1 MTRPTYHI
9 VSHSHWDREWYF
21 PFDRFRAM
29 LVDMVEDLIEL
40 FSQDP
45 KFKSYT
51 LDGQMAAVMDYL
63 ETRPDRVETIRDLVN
78 KGKLFVGPWYILND
92 EFLSSG
98 ESHIRNLSLGFRL
111 GKPLGGVMPVG
122 YIPDQFGH
130 IAQMPQILRG
140 FGIDTALIY
149 RGFGGEA
156 GQEQSEYWWVS
167 PDGTRVLMHHL
178 PKDGYSAGYF
188 GTTEKEIIVQ
198 KFERL
203 RKELD
208 ARATTSQR
216 LFFNGGDHHW
226 PDEDV
231 TTAIDVL
238 RERYDADIKHSNF
251 PDFLAAVKKE
261 IGAGETLRQLKGE
274 MRFGYRH
281 AFAVLGGVFSSRMYL
296 KQLNAECETLLE
308 RHLEPLNVLATQ
320 EGLRSRTPQ
329 IEQAWKYV
337 LQNQD
342 HDAIC
347 GTSVDEVHREMVVR
361 YGKTKQIGEHVKAEC
376 FAHLLPYDER
386 EYKDDR
392 YAFVFNP
399 SAWRRSEIIETDVEF
414 FLQDVV
420 VGLNPEVKVDEKKPP
435 VTGFKIFEPDGR
447 EVPYQIVD
455 REEAF
460 GVTYSKRDYPHQTLV
475 DRFSILLSANDIPA
489 MGWKGLSVS
498 KTDTMPLYPSEIAI
512 GNRSIENEFLKVEVN
527 DLGKVTLTDKRT
539 GLVYEDIG
547 SFEDS
552 GDVGDEYNYSYPDRD
567 GWYTSNKSVPRI
579 TIEEKGPLRASLRLE
594 HRMVV
599 PKEASKDGKS
609 RSAEMVDLLVVTTL
623 SLTRLS
629 RRVDIK
635 TTVNNVCKDHRLR
648 ALFSSGID
656 TIYSYAETP
665 FAVVKREHR
674 SYDTSQ
680 FSIEHPA
687 MVAPMQR
694 FVTIFDKTK
703 GFTLIAK
710 GLPEYE
716 LKVDRR
722 GKLALTLLR
731 CVGKLS
737 GRDLT
742 TRPGGAAGW
751 WNETPEAQ
759 CLGSHTFEYS
769 VFPHKAIGDG
779 IWTSIL
785 EQVES
790 FTVPLLAVKRKNEQT
805 VFEKSFL
812 SVQPTSL
819 LLTALKRADD
829 ESGIVIRLNNPV
841 DGDVRGIVHMEAKT
855 REAYRATMN
864 ESIVEPMEIMGGH
877 DIPVTVK
884 AYEVMT
890 LVVRF

>member
-1 MTRPTYHI
+1 MTKPTYHI

-40 FSQDP
+40 FSRDP
-45 KFKSYT
+45 EFKSYT
-51 LDGQMAAVMDYL
+51 LDGQIAAVMDYL
-63 ETRPDRVETIRDLVN
+63 ETRPDRVETIRDLVT
-78 KGKLFVGPWYILND
+78 KRKLFIGPWYILND

-111 GKPLGGVMPVG
+111 GKTLGGVMPVG

-130 IAQMPQILRG
+130 IAQMPQILKG
-140 FGIDTALIY
+140 FGIDAALIY

-156 GQEQSEYWWVS
+156 GQEKSEYWWIS

-188 GTTEKEIIVQ
+188 GTKDKEIIVQ

-208 ARATTSQR
+208 ARGTTSQR

-226 PDEDV
+226 PDQDV
-231 TTAIDVL
+231 TTAIAVL
-238 RERYDADIKHSNF
+238 RERYDAEFQHSNF

-261 IGAGETLRQLKGE
+261 IGTGNALPRLEGET
-274 MRFGYRH
+274 RFGYRH
-281 AFAVLGGVFSSRMYL
+281 AFAVLGGVFSSRMYT

-308 RHLEPLNVLATQ
+308 RTLEPLNVIATH
-320 EGLRSRTPQ
+320 GGMRCKTPQ

-386 EYKDDR
+386 EHKDEK
-392 YAFVFNP
+392 YVFVFNP
-399 SAWRRSEIIETDVEF
+399 SPWQRSEVVETEIEF
-414 FLQDVV
+414 FLQDIV
-420 VGLNPEVKVDEKKPP
+420 VGLNPEVRVDEKTPLVK
-435 VTGFKIFEPDGR
+435 GFKLLDPNGR
-447 EVPYQIVD
+447 EVPYQVVS
-455 REEAF
+455 RKEAF

-475 DRFSILLSANDIPA
+475 DRISILLSANDIPA
-489 MGWKGLSVS
+489 LGWKGLAVS
-498 KTDTMPLYPSEIAI
+498 RAEEPPRYAPEITV
-512 GNRSIENEFLKVEVN
+512 GSRSIENKYLRIEAN
-527 DLGKVTLTDKRT
+527 DLGKVIVTDKST
-539 GLVYEDIG
+539 GLVYEDIN

-567 GWYTSNKSVPRI
+567 GWYTSTQFVPRI
-579 TIEEKGPLRASLRLE
+579 TIEEKGPLRASLTCE
-594 HRMVV
+594 HWMMV
-599 PKEASKDGKS
+599 PKEASKDAKS
-609 RSAEMVDLLVVTTL
+609 RSVEMAELFVVTTF

-635 TTVNNVCKDHRLR
+635 TTVNNTCKDHRLR
-648 ALFSSGID
+648 SLFATGID
-656 TIYSYAETP
+656 TAESCAETP

-674 SYDTSQ
+674 TYDTSQ
-680 FSIEHPA
+680 FHIEHPA

-694 FVTIFDKTK
+694 FVTISDNSK
-703 GFTLIAK
+703 GLTLIVK

-716 LKVDRR
+716 LKVDKR
-722 GKLALTLLR
+722 GELALTLLR

-759 CLGSHTFEYS
+759 CLGNHTFEYS
-769 VFPHKAIGDG
+769 VFPHKALGEG
-779 IWTSIL
+779 VWTSIL
-785 EQVES
+785 EQVED
-790 FTVPLLAVKRKNEQT
+790 FTVPLLAVKRKSEQT
-805 VFEKSFL
+805 VFERSFL
-812 SVQPTSL
+812 SVQPKSLVLTS
-819 LLTALKRADD
+819 LKRADD
-829 ESGIVIRLNNPV
+829 ESGVIIRLNNPV
-841 DGDVRGIVHMEAKT
+841 DTEVRGTVHVEATVK
-855 REAYRATMN
+855 EAYRASMN
-864 ESIVEPMEIMGGH
+864 EEIAGPVEILNGH

-884 AYEVMT
+884 AFEVMT
-890 LVVRF
+890 LVVKF

>member
-1 MTRPTYHI
+1 VTKPTYHI

-40 FSQDP
+40 FSRDP
-45 KFKSYT
+45 EFKSYT

-63 ETRPDRVETIRDLVN
+63 EIRPDRTETIRNLVN
-78 KGKLFVGPWYILND
+78 EGKLFIGPWYILND
-92 EFLSSG
+92 EFLSTG

-111 GKPLGGVMPVG
+111 GKLLGGVMLVG

-130 IAQMPQILRG
+130 IAQMPQILKG
-140 FGIDTALIY
+140 FGIDAALIY

-167 PDGTRVLMHHL
+167 PDGSKVLMHHL

-188 GTTEKEIIVQ
+188 GTKDEEIIIQ

-208 ARATTSQR
+208 ARGTTSQR

-226 PDEDV
+226 PDECV
-231 TTAIDVL
+231 TTAIAVL
-238 RERYDADIKHSNF
+238 RQRYEAEFKHSNF
-251 PDFLAAVKKE
+251 PDFLGALKKE
-261 IGAGETLRQLKGE
+261 IGAGNALPRLEGE
-274 MRFGYRH
+274 ARFGYRH
-281 AFAVLGGVFSSRMYL
+281 AFAVLGGVFSSRMYT
-296 KQLNAECETLLE
+296 KQLNAECEALLE
-308 RHLEPLNVLATQ
+308 RTLEPLNVIAAH
-320 EGLRSRTPQ
+320 EGMRSKTPQ

-361 YGKTKQIGEHVKAEC
+361 YGKVKQIGEHVKAEC
-376 FAHLLPYDER
+376 VASLLPYDER
-386 EYKDDR
+386 EHKDER
-392 YAFVFNP
+392 YVFVFNLSP
-399 SAWRRSEIIETDVEF
+399 RRRSELVETEIEF

-420 VGLNPEVKVDEKKPP
+420 VGLNPEVKVDEKRPP
-435 VTGFKIFEPDGR
+435 VKGFKFLDPNGQ
-447 EVPYQIVD
+447 EVPYQIVG

-475 DRFSILLSANDIPA
+475 DRFSILLSANDIPS
-489 MGWKGLSVS
+489 MGWKGLMVS
-498 KTDTMPLYPSEIAI
+498 RVESAPPYPSEIFV
-512 GNRSIENEFLKVEVN
+512 GHHSIENEHLRIEASER
-527 DLGKVTLTDKRT
+527 GKVTLIDKST
-539 GLVYEDIG
+539 GLAYEDINF
-547 SFEDS
+547 FEDS

-567 GWYTSNKSVPRI
+567 GWYTSNQFDPRI
-579 TIEEKGPLRASLRLE
+579 TIEEKGPLRASLKLE
-594 HRMVV
+594 HRMMV
-599 PKEASKDGKS
+599 PTEASKDGKS
-609 RSAEMVDLLVVTTL
+609 RSAEMAEMLVVTTF

-635 TTVNNVCKDHRLR
+635 TSVNNTCKDHRLR
-648 ALFSSGID
+648 ALFSTGID
-656 TIYSYAETP
+656 TVESYAETP

-674 SYDTSQ
+674 TYDTSK
-680 FSIEHPA
+680 FPFEHPA
-687 MVAPMQR
+687 MVAPMLR
-694 FVTIFDKTK
+694 FVTICDSSK
-703 GFTLIAK
+703 GLTLITR

-716 LKVDRR
+716 LKVDKR
-722 GKLALTLLR
+722 GDLALTLLR

-759 CLGSHTFEYS
+759 CLGGHTFEYS
-769 VFPHKAIGDG
+769 VFPHRALGEG
-779 IWTSIL
+779 SWTSIL
-785 EQVES
+785 EQVED
-790 FTVPLLAVKRKNEQT
+790 FTVPFLAVKRKNEQT

-812 SVQPTSL
+812 SVQPRSL
-819 LLTALKRADD
+819 LLTALKRTDD
-829 ESGIVIRLNNPV
+829 ESGIIIRLNNPV
-841 DGDVRGIVHMEAKT
+841 DAEVRGAVHLEAKVK
-855 REAYRATMN
+855 EAYRASMN
-864 ESIVEPMEIMGGH
+864 EAIVGPVEILKGH

-884 AYEVMT
+884 AFEVMT
-890 LVVRF
+890 LMVRF

>member
-1 MTRPTYHI
+1 MARPTYHI

-40 FSQDP
+40 FSKDP
-45 KFKSYT
+45 EFKSHT

-63 ETRPDRVETIRDLVN
+63 EIRPDRVETIRDLVN
-78 KGKLFVGPWYILND
+78 KGKLFIGPWYILND

-111 GKPLGGVMPVG
+111 GKAFGGVMPVG

-130 IAQMPQILRG
+130 IAQMPQILKG

-156 GQEQSEYWWVS
+156 GQEKSEYWWVS
-167 PDGTRVLMHHL
+167 PDGSKVLMHHL

-188 GTTEKEIIVQ
+188 GTTDKEVIVQ

-226 PDEDV
+226 PDKDV
-231 TTAIDVL
+231 TAAIAVL
-238 RERYDADIKHSNF
+238 RERYDAEIKHSNF
-251 PDFLAAVKKE
+251 PAFLAAVKKE
-261 IGAGETLRQLKGE
+261 IGTGDALPQLEGET
-274 MRFGYRH
+274 RFGYRH

-296 KQLNAECETLLE
+296 KQLNSQCETLLE
-308 RHLEPLNVLATQ
+308 RYLEPLNVLATH
-320 EGLRSRTPQ
+320 EGMRSKTPQ

-347 GTSVDEVHREMVVR
+347 GTSVDEVHREMVIR
-361 YGKTKQIGEHVKAEC
+361 YSKTKQIGEHIKAEC
-376 FAHLLPYDER
+376 FAQLLPYDER
-386 EYKDDR
+386 EHKDER
-392 YAFVFNP
+392 YGFVFNP
-399 SAWRRSEIIETDVEF
+399 SPWRRSDVIETEIEF

-420 VGLNPEVKVDEKKPP
+420 VGLNPEVKVDEKKPS
-435 VTGFKIFEPDGR
+435 VAGFKLLDPNGK
-447 EVPYQIVD
+447 EVAYQMVH
-455 REEAF
+455 REEVF

-489 MGWKGLSVS
+489 MGWRGFAVS
-498 KTDTMPLYPSEIAI
+498 KADDMPHYPSEIAI
-512 GNRSIENEFLKVEVN
+512 GNRSIENECLKVESN
-527 DLGKVTLTDKRT
+527 DHGKVTLTDKLT
-539 GLVYEDIG
+539 GLGYEDIN

-567 GWYTSNKSVPRI
+567 IRYSSNQFTPRI
-579 TIEEKGPLRASLRLE
+579 TIEEKGPLRASLKLE
-594 HRMVV
+594 HRMMV
-599 PKEASKDGKS
+599 PKEAAKDNKS
-609 RSAEMVDLLVVTTL
+609 RSTEMIELPIETTF

-648 ALFSSGID
+648 ALFSTDID
-656 TIYSYAETP
+656 TVESYAETP

-674 SYDTSQ
+674 TYDTSQ
-680 FSIEHPA
+680 FPFEHPA

-694 FVTIFDKTK
+694 FVTIGDKAK
-703 GFTLIAK
+703 GLTLITK

-716 LKVDRR
+716 LKVDKR
-722 GKLALTLLR
+722 GELALTLLR

-769 VFPHKAIGDG
+769 VFPHTVINDG
-779 IWTSIL
+779 VWTSIL
-785 EQVES
+785 EQVEA
-790 FTVPLLAVKRKNEQT
+790 FTVPFLAVKRKNEQT
-805 VFEKSFL
+805 VVEKSFL

-829 ESGIVIRLNNPV
+829 ASSIILRLNNPV
-841 DGDVRGIVHMEAKT
+841 DGEVRGIVHLEPKAK
-855 REAYRATMN
+855 EAYRATMN
-864 ESIVEPMEIMGGH
+864 EAIVQPVEIINGH

-890 LVVRF
+890 LAVKF

>member
-1 MTRPTYHI
+1 MTKPTYHI

-40 FSQDP
+40 FAKDP
-45 KFKSYT
+45 EFKSYT
-51 LDGQMAAVMDYL
+51 LDGQIAAVMDYL
-63 ETRPDRVETIRDLVN
+63 ETRPDRVETIHDLVN
-78 KGKLFVGPWYILND
+78 KGKLFIGPWYILND

-98 ESHIRNLSLGFRL
+98 ESHLRNLSLGFRL
-111 GKPLGGVMPVG
+111 GKTLGGVMPVG

-130 IAQMPQILRG
+130 IAQMPQILKG

-156 GQEQSEYWWVS
+156 GQEKSEYWWVS
-167 PDGTRVLMHHL
+167 PDGSRVLMHHL

-188 GTTEKEIIVQ
+188 GTKDREIIIQ

-208 ARATTSQR
+208 ARGTTSQR

-231 TTAIDVL
+231 TTAIAVL
-238 RERYDADIKHSNF
+238 REQYDAEFKHSNF
-251 PDFLAAVKKE
+251 VEFLTAVQKE
-261 IGAGETLRQLKGE
+261 LGTGDTLARLEGET
-274 MRFGYRH
+274 RFGYRH

-296 KQLNAECETLLE
+296 KQLNAECEMLVE
-308 RHLEPLNVLATQ
+308 RTLEPLNVIATH
-320 EGLRSRTPQ
+320 EGMRSKTPQ

-361 YGKTKQIGEHVKAEC
+361 YGKTKQIGEHVTTEC

-386 EYKDDR
+386 EHRDER
-392 YAFVFNP
+392 HVFVFNP
-399 SAWRRSEIIETDVEF
+399 SPWSRSEIIETEIEF

-420 VGLNPEVKVDEKKPP
+420 VGLNPEVKIDEKEPSVK
-435 VTGFKIFEPDGR
+435 GFKCFDQNGR
-447 EVPYQIVD
+447 EVPYQIGG
-455 REEAF
+455 RQEAF

-475 DRFSILLSANDIPA
+475 DRFSILLSAYDIPPL
-489 MGWKGLSVS
+489 GWKGLTIARTEEV
-498 KTDTMPLYPSEIAI
+498 PHYPSEVTV
-512 GNRSIENEFLKVEVN
+512 GNRSIENEYLRIQTD
-527 DLGKVTLTDKRT
+527 DLGKVSLADKAT
-539 GLVYEDIG
+539 GLVYEDINF
-547 SFEDS
+547 FEDS
-552 GDVGDEYNYSYPDRD
+552 GDVGDEYNYSYPAHD
-567 GWYTSNKSVPRI
+567 GWYMSSQFVARV
-579 TIEEKGPLRASLRLE
+579 TIKENGPLRASLNLE
-594 HRMVV
+594 HRMIV
-599 PKEASKDGKS
+599 PKEASDDGKS
-609 RSAEMVDLLVVTTL
+609 RSAETVELIVNTTF

-635 TTVNNVCKDHRLR
+635 TTINNVCKDHRLR
-648 ALFSSGID
+648 AVFSTGID
-656 TIYSYAETP
+656 TVESHAETP
-665 FAVVKREHR
+665 FAVVKRKHQA
-674 SYDTSQ
+674 YDTTQ
-680 FSIEHPA
+680 FPFEHPA

-694 FVTIFDKTK
+694 FVTISDNSK
-703 GFTLIAK
+703 GFTLITK

-716 LKVDRR
+716 LKLDKR
-722 GKLALTLLR
+722 GDLALTLLR

-759 CLGSHTFEYS
+759 CLGSRTFEYS
-769 VFPHKAIGDG
+769 VFPHKTLSKDVWA
-779 IWTSIL
+779 SIL
-785 EQVES
+785 EQVEA
-790 FTVPLLAVKRKNEQT
+790 FTVPLLSVKRKNKQA

-812 SVQPTSL
+812 SVQPKSL
-819 LLTALKRADD
+819 LLTALKKAED
-829 ESGIVIRLNNPV
+829 ESGVIVRLNNPV
-841 DGDVRGIVHMEAKT
+841 DIEVQGAVHVEANVK
-855 REAYRATMN
+855 EAHRVMMN
-864 ESIVEPMEIMGGH
+864 EERVGSVEILNGH

-884 AYEVMT
+884 PFEVLT
-890 LVVRF
+890 LALKF

>member
-1 MTRPTYHI
+1 VAKSSYHI

-29 LVDMVEDLIEL
+29 LVDMIDDLIDL
-40 FSQDP
+40 FEKNP
-45 KFKSYT
+45 EFKSYT

-63 ETRPDRVETIRDLVN
+63 ETRPDRAETIRDLVN
-78 KGKLFVGPWYILND
+78 KGKLFIGPWYILND

-111 GKPLGGVMPVG
+111 GKKLGGVMQVG

-130 IAQMPQILRG
+130 IAQMPQILKG

-156 GQEQSEYWWVS
+156 GQEKSEYWWIS

-188 GTTEKEIIVQ
+188 GTKDDDIIVQ

-208 ARATTSQR
+208 ARGTTSQR

-231 TTAIDVL
+231 TTAIAVL
-238 RERYDADIKHSNF
+238 RKHYGATFTHSNF
-251 PDFLAAVKKE
+251 PDFLNALKKE
-261 IGAGETLRQLKGE
+261 IGTGVDLPRLEGET
-274 MRFGYRH
+274 RFGYRH
-281 AFAVLGGVFSSRMYL
+281 AFAVLGGVFSSRMYI
-296 KQLNAECETLLE
+296 KQLNAECEILLE
-308 RHLEPLNVLATQ
+308 RHLEPLNVIAAY
-320 EGLRSRTPQ
+320 EGMRSKTPQ

-342 HDAIC
+342 HDAVC
-347 GTSVDEVHREMVVR
+347 GTSVDEAHREMMVR
-361 YGKTKQIGEHVKAEC
+361 YSKTKQIGEHVKAEC
-376 FAHLLPYDER
+376 FGRLLPYDER
-386 EYKDDR
+386 EHKDER
-392 YAFVFNP
+392 SVFVFNP
-399 SAWRRSEIIETDVEF
+399 LPWQRSGLIETEVEF

-435 VTGFKIFEPDGR
+435 VKGFKLFDPKGR
-447 EVPYQIVD
+447 EVPYQIVN

-475 DRFSILLSANDIPA
+475 DRFSILLSADDIPA
-489 MGWKGLSVS
+489 LGWKGLKVLRVE
-498 KTDTMPLYPSEIAI
+498 DTPLYPPEII
-512 GNRSIENEFLKVEVN
+512 VGNRSIENEHFKVEADN
-527 DLGKVTLTDKRT
+527 RGKATLTDKSS
-539 GLVYEDIG
+539 GLVYDDMNF
-547 SFEDS
+547 FEDS

-567 GWYTSNKSVPRI
+567 GWVMSNQFAPRI
-579 TIEEKGPLRASLRLE
+579 TIGEKGPLRASLKIE
-594 HRMVV
+594 HRMMV

-609 RSAEMVDLLVVTTL
+609 RSSEMTELLVATTF

-629 RRVDIK
+629 RRVDIQ
-635 TTVNNVCKDHRLR
+635 TTVNNICKDHRLR
-648 ALFSSGID
+648 ALFSTGID
-656 TIYSYAETP
+656 TLESYAETP

-674 SYDTSQ
+674 IYDTTQ
-680 FSIEHPA
+680 FHIEHPA

-694 FVTIFDKTK
+694 FVTICDNSK
-703 GFTLIAK
+703 GLTLITK

-716 LKVDRR
+716 LMVEKK
-722 GKLALTLLR
+722 GELALTLLR

-751 WNETPEAQ
+751 WNETAEAQ
-759 CLGSHTFEYS
+759 CLGTHTFEYS
-769 VFPHKAIGDG
+769 LFPHKWLGDAV
-779 IWTSIL
+779 WTSIL
-785 EQVES
+785 EQVEE
-790 FTVPLLAVKRKNEQT
+790 FTVPFLTVKRKNEQT

-812 SVQPTSL
+812 SVQPNGL
-819 LLTALKRADD
+819 LLSALKQADD
-829 ESGIVIRLNNPV
+829 KSGIVIRLSNPIDSTV
-841 DGDVRGIVHMEAKT
+841 QGSVHLEAKAK
-855 REAYRATMN
+855 EAFRVAMN
-864 ESIVEPMEIMGGH
+864 EEIVGPVQVLNGH
-877 DIPVTVK
+877 DIPVTLK
-884 AYEVMT
+884 AFEVMT
-890 LVVRF
+890 ILVKF

>member
-1 MTRPTYHI
+1 MTKPTYHI

-21 PFDRFRAM
+21 PFDHFRAM

-40 FSQDP
+40 FSRDP
-45 KFKSYT
+45 EFKSYT

-78 KGKLFVGPWYILND
+78 KGKLFIGPWYILSD

-130 IAQMPQILRG
+130 IAQMPQILKG

-156 GQEQSEYWWVS
+156 GQEKSEYWWIS

-188 GTTEKEIIVQ
+188 GTKDKEVIVQ

-208 ARATTSQR
+208 ARGTTSQR

-231 TTAIDVL
+231 TTAIAVL
-238 RERYDADIKHSNF
+238 REHYGAEFKHSNF
-251 PDFLAAVKKE
+251 PDFFAAVQNE
-261 IGAGETLRQLKGE
+261 IGTGTALPQLEGET
-274 MRFGYRH
+274 RFGYRH
-281 AFAVLGGVFSSRMYL
+281 AFAVLGGVFSSRMYT

-308 RHLEPLNVLATQ
+308 RILEPLNVIAAQ
-320 EGLRSRTPQ
+320 GGMRSKTPQ

-386 EYKDDR
+386 EYKDER
-392 YAFVFNP
+392 YLFIFNP
-399 SAWRRSEIIETDVEF
+399 SPWQRSGLIETEVDF

-420 VGLNPEVKVDEKKPP
+420 VGLNPEVQVDEKKPP
-435 VTGFKIFEPDGR
+435 VKGLKLLDPHGR
-447 EVPYQIVD
+447 EVPYQILG

-475 DRFSILLSANDIPA
+475 DRFSILLSANNVPA
-489 MGWKGLSVS
+489 LGWKGLTVS
-498 KTDTMPLYPSEIAI
+498 RASDTPHYPSEITV
-512 GNRSIENEFLKVEVN
+512 GVHSIENEHLKIEAS
-527 DLGKVTLTDKRT
+527 DLGKVTLTDKST
-539 GLVYEDIG
+539 GRVYDDIS

-567 GWYTSNKSVPRI
+567 GWYTSNQFVPRI
-579 TIEEKGPLRASLRLE
+579 AIEEKGSLRASLKLE
-594 HRMVV
+594 HRMLV
-599 PKEASKDGKS
+599 PKEASRDAKS
-609 RSAEMVDLLVVTTL
+609 RSAEMTELLIVTRL
-623 SLTRLS
+623 SLTRFS
-629 RRVDIK
+629 KRVDIK
-635 TTVNNVCKDHRLR
+635 TTVNNACKDHRLR

-656 TIYSYAETP
+656 TVESYAETP

-674 SYDTSQ
+674 TFDTTQ
-680 FSIEHPA
+680 FHIEHPA

-694 FVTIFDKTK
+694 FVTISDNSK
-703 GFTLIAK
+703 GLTLIAK

-716 LKVDRR
+716 LKVDKR
-722 GKLALTLLR
+722 GELALTLLR

-742 TRPGGAAGW
+742 TRPGGSAGW

-769 VFPHKAIGDG
+769 VFPHKVLAEG

-785 EQVES
+785 EQVED
-790 FTVPLLAVKRKNEQT
+790 FTVPFLAVKRKNEQAM
-805 VFEKSFL
+805 FEKSYL
-812 SVQPTSL
+812 SVDPKSL

-829 ESGIVIRLNNPV
+829 ESGVIIRLNNPV
-841 DGDVRGIVHMEAKT
+841 DVEVRGTVHVEAKVK
-855 REAYRATMN
+855 EAFRAAMN
-864 ESIVEPMEIMGGH
+864 EEIVGPVEILNGH

-884 AYEVMT
+884 AFGVVT
-890 LVVRF
+890 LVVKF

>member
-1 MTRPTYHI
+1 MTKPVYHI

-29 LVDMVEDLIEL
+29 LVDMVEDLIVL
-40 FSQDP
+40 FSRDP
-45 KFKSYT
+45 EFKSYT

-63 ETRPDRVETIRDLVN
+63 EIRPDRVETIRDLVK
-78 KGKLFVGPWYILND
+78 KGKLFIGPWYILND

-111 GKPLGGVMPVG
+111 GKNLGGVMPVG

-130 IAQMPQILRG
+130 IAQMPQILKG

-156 GQEQSEYWWVS
+156 GQERSEYWWMS
-167 PDGTRVLMHHL
+167 PDGTKVLMHHL

-188 GTTEKEIIVQ
+188 GTKDKEIIVQ
-198 KFERL
+198 KFDRL

-231 TTAIDVL
+231 TTALAVL
-238 RERYDADIKHSNF
+238 REQYEAEFKHSNF
-251 PDFLAAVKKE
+251 PDFLEAIKRE
-261 IGAGETLRQLKGE
+261 IGSEDNLPRLLGET
-274 MRFGYRH
+274 RFGYRH

-308 RHLEPLNVLATQ
+308 RILEPLNVIATH
-320 EGLRSRTPQ
+320 GGMRSKTPH

-347 GTSVDEVHREMVVR
+347 GTSVDDVHREMVVR
-361 YGKTKQIGEHVKAEC
+361 YAKTKHIGEHVTAEC
-376 FAHLLPYDER
+376 LAHLLPYDER
-386 EYKDDR
+386 EHKDER
-392 YAFVFNP
+392 YVFVFNP
-399 SAWRRSEIIETDVEF
+399 SPWVRNEIVETEVEF

-420 VGLNPEVKVDEKKPP
+420 VGLNPEVKVDEKKPS
-435 VTGFKIFEPDGR
+435 VKGFTLSDPSGR
-447 EVPYQIVD
+447 ELPFQVVS

-475 DRFSILLSANDIPA
+475 EKFSILLSASDIPSV
-489 MGWKGLSVS
+489 GWKGFAVS
-498 KTDTMPLYPSEIAI
+498 RVDDMPSYPSEIAV
-512 GNRSIENEFLKVEVN
+512 GNQSIENEFLRVEAGER
-527 DLGKVTLTDKRT
+527 GKITLTDKST
-539 GLVYEDIG
+539 GRVYDNINA
-547 SFEDS
+547 FEDS
-552 GDVGDEYNYSYPDRD
+552 GDVGDEYTYSYPDRD
-567 GWYTSNKSVPRI
+567 GWWTSGQFTPRVM
-579 TIEEKGPLRASLRLE
+579 IEEKGPLRASLRLE
-594 HRMVV
+594 HRMMV
-599 PKEASKDGKS
+599 PKEASKDSKS
-609 RSAEMVDLLVVTTL
+609 RSAEMVELLIVTTL
-623 SLTRLS
+623 VLASRS
-629 RRVDIK
+629 RRVDIR
-635 TTVNNVCKDHRLR
+635 TVVHNVCKDHRLR
-648 ALFSSGID
+648 ALFSTGID
-656 TIYSYAETP
+656 TVSSLAETP
-665 FAVVKREHR
+665 FAVVKREHKT
-674 SYDTSQ
+674 YDTTQ
-680 FSIEHPA
+680 FLFEHPA

-694 FVTIFDKTK
+694 FVTIGDASK
-703 GFTLIAK
+703 GLTLITR

-716 LKVDRR
+716 LKIEKR
-722 GKLALTLLR
+722 GELALTLLR

-759 CLGSHTFEYS
+759 CLGDHTFEYS
-769 VFPHKAIGDG
+769 VFPHGPVGDG
-779 IWTSIL
+779 IWTSIV
-785 EQVES
+785 EQVEL
-790 FTVPLLAVKRKNEQT
+790 FTVPCLAVKRKNEQT
-805 VFEKSFL
+805 VFENSFL
-812 SVQPTSL
+812 SVQPKSL
-819 LLTALKRADD
+819 LLTSLKRADD
-829 ESGIVIRLNNPV
+829 ESGIIIRLNNPV
-841 DGDVRGIVHMEAKT
+841 DTVVRGTVHVEAKM

-864 ESIVEPMEIMGGH
+864 EAIIEPVEIVHGH